1 MLTFDEFITFVEEVT
16 IKTSE
21 DINNFFDL
29 NIGNSR
35 FKGDRSIVTD
45 ADICAETFIRKQIS
59 SKFCNHNIVGEELSD
74 KSLNSDAK
82 WIVDPIDG
90 TYNFAKGVPIF
101 GTLIGFLYNELPTYG
116 SLRLP
121 KLGNDFIVG
130 DNNLSFLNGKKLTT
144 TPFKGWNDAL
154 ILTTDEVR
162 IFNSKISDQW
172 QKLKKTGADFRSWGD
187 CFGYFL
193 VCQGKADAMFDLDL
207 KPYDILPLIPIL
219 IGAGVAIIDLSE
231 EQNYSSIIACKP
243 EIKAKMQEDFKF

>member
-1 MLTFDEFITFVEEVT
+1 MLTFDEFISFVEEVT
-16 IKTSE
+16 LKTSE
-21 DINNFFDL
+21 DINNFFDS
-29 NIGNSR
+29 NNDNSCL
-35 FKGDRSIVTD
+35 KDDGSIVTD
-45 ADICAETFIRKQIS
+45 ADIKAEKFIRIQLND
-59 SKFCNHNIVGEELSD
+59 KFCNHNVIGEELSD
-74 KSLNSDAK
+74 KSSNSNCK

-90 TYNFAKGVPIF
+90 TYNFAKGVPLF
-101 GTLIGFLYNELPTYG
+101 GTLIGFLYNEMPTYG

-130 DNNLSFLNGKKLTT
+130 DNNLCFLNGKKLTT
-144 TPFKGWNDAL
+144 TQFKGWSDAL

-162 IFNSKISDQW
+162 IFSSKISDQW
-172 QKLKKTGADFRSWGD
+172 QKLKKTGANFRSWGD

-219 IGAGVAIIDLSE
+219 RGAGVAIIDLSE

-243 EIKAKMQEDFKF
+243 EMKAKMQQDFKF

>member
-1 MLTFDEFITFVEEVT
+1 MLTFDEFISFVEEVT
-16 IKTSE
+16 LKTSKV
-21 DINNFFDL
+21 INNFFDS
-29 NIGNSR
+29 NNDNSCL
-35 FKGDRSIVTD
+35 KDDGSIVTD
-45 ADICAETFIRKQIS
+45 ADIKAEKFIRKQLND
-59 SKFCNHNIVGEELSD
+59 KFCNHNVIGEELSD
-74 KSLNSDAK
+74 KSSNSNCK

-101 GTLIGFLYNELPTYG
+101 GTLIGFLYNEMPTYG

-130 DNNLSFLNGKKLTT
+130 DNNLCFLNGKKLTT
-144 TPFKGWNDAL
+144 TQFKGWSDAL

-172 QKLKKTGADFRSWGD
+172 QKLKKTGANFRSWGD

-219 IGAGVAIIDLSE
+219 RGAGVAIIDLSE

-243 EIKAKMQEDFKF
+243 EMKAKMQQDFKF